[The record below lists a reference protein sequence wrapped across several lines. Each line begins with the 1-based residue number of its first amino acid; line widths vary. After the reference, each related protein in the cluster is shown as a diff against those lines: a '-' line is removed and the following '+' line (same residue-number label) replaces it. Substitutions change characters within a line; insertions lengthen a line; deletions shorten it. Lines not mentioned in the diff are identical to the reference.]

1 MKFSH
6 LADCHLGSWR
16 QLELQALNL
25 KNFEEAIDKSIKERV
40 DFVLITGDLFDS
52 AYPSIET
59 LEEAFFQL
67 KKLKDS
73 GVSCFYIAGSHDY
86 SASGKTFL
94 SVLEKAG
101 FCRNVFVPEERGND
115 IILNPV
121 MFKEIALYGYPGKKS
136 GMEVEEIK
144 RVKLQ
149 DAPGFFKVFALHTS
163 LKKAVNNLPIDFVEE
178 DSLPYA
184 DYYALG
190 HLHIDYTDGKFVYA
204 GPIFP
209 NNFQELEELKQGSF
223 YIVNTQPFQFKKI
236 LLGDKKPL
244 LIEVEITN
252 ALTATDKII
261 SELKS
266 KDLKDKILL
275 LRLFGKLESG
285 KASNIDFRKIEEF
298 AKEKHAYILIKNIS
312 KLITDEPEFKIE
324 VENMDQ
330 LEEEIIKKY
339 CTDKKSKFNHLIP
352 SLVHALSVEKHEDE
366 TSSAF
371 SSRIYNELKKI
382 IETRK

>member
-6 LADCHLGSWR
+6 FADCHLGSWR
-16 QLELQALNL
+16 QPELQALNL
-25 KNFEEAIDKSIKERV
+25 KNFQEAIEKSIKERV

-52 AYPSIET
+52 AYPVIEV

-67 KKLKDS
+67 KKLKDA
-73 GVSCFYIAGSHDY
+73 GISCFYIAGSHDY

-101 FCRNVFVPEERGND
+101 FCKNVFVPEERGEE

-121 MFKEIALYGYPGKKS
+121 MFKEVALYGYPGKKS
-136 GMEVEEIK
+136 GMEIEEIK

-163 LKKAVNNLPIDFVEE
+163 LKKAIKNLPIESIDE
-178 DSLPYA
+178 DKLPYA

-190 HLHIDYTDGKFVYA
+190 HLHIDYVDGKFVYA

-209 NNFQELEELKQGSF
+209 SNFQELEELEYGSF
-223 YIVNTQPFQFKKI
+223 YIVNTQPFQYKKI

-244 LIEVEITN
+244 AVEVEVKN
-252 ALTATDKII
+252 ALIATDKIL
-261 SELKS
+261 SELKT
-266 KDLKDKILL
+266 KDLKDKIVLL
-275 LRLFGKLESG
+275 KLSGKLESG
-285 KASNIDFRKIEEF
+285 KASNIDFKKIEDF
-298 AKEKHAYILIKNIS
+298 AKEKGAYILIKNIS
-312 KLITDEPEFKIE
+312 KLVTEEPEFKID

-330 LEEEIIKKY
+330 LEEEIIGKY
-339 CTDKKSKFNHLIP
+339 CSSNKSKFNSLIP
-352 SLVHALSVEKHEDE
+352 SLVHAFSVDKHEDE
-366 TSSAF
+366 TSSSF

-382 IETRK
+382 IQK